1 MAKLTK
7 HWKKDSQL
15 EWVNIENN
23 LSSPFTPIDRLSQ
36 SAHNILNPIISHSK
50 EIWTKIHK
58 MHKLSHYKQIYSSLW
73 HNPMI
78 SIGKASVYW
87 KEWHCNGL
95 CNVAD
100 LYEEGVFMPFAD
112 VKRKYNL
119 EGKEHF
125 WKYLQIRDCV
135 TSRIQYKDGGHIMD
149 YLALPAEYHRA
160 SIFYRTTNQ
169 LLSDGCQSLKTI
181 WEKDL
186 GCLMFDEEWRR
197 IISNNGRYIREA
209 KGKFTQYKITHR
221 YY

>member
-1 MAKLTK
+1 
-7 HWKKDSQL
+7 
-15 EWVNIENN
+15 
-23 LSSPFTPIDRLSQ
+23 
-36 SAHNILNPIISHSK
+36 
-50 EIWTKIHK
+50 
-58 MHKLSHYKQIYSSLW
+58 
-73 HNPMI
+73 
-78 SIGKASVYW
+78 
-87 KEWHCNGL
+87 
-95 CNVAD
+95 
-100 LYEEGVFMPFAD
+100 
-112 VKRKYNL
+112 
-119 EGKEHF
+119 
-125 WKYLQIRDCV
+125 
-135 TSRIQYKDGGHIMD
+135 MD